1 MTKKKGLGEWAFVLG
16 VLLAVV
22 AGLMSSLFASAT
34 GTVGLALV
42 VLGLIVGL
50 LNIDK
55 KETVNFLV
63 AAIALMLTVLA
74 QVENLPLVGQYLD
87 SILGN
92 IVMFVAPAVLVVA
105 LKTIF
110 SMGKD

>member
-22 AGLMSSLFASAT
+22 AGLMSSLLPA
-34 GTVGLALV
+34 GIVGLALV

-92 IVMFVAPAVLVVA
+92 ILMFVAPAVLVVA

>member
-1 MTKKKGLGEWAFVLG
+1 MTKKKGWGEWAFVLG
-16 VLLAVV
+16 LLLAIV
-22 AGLMSSLFASAT
+22 AGLMTEWLSP

-50 LNIDK
+50 LNVQK

-63 AAIALMLTVLA
+63 AAIALMLTGLA
-74 QVENLPLVGQYLD
+74 QVDQLPLVGIYLD
-87 SILGN
+87 SILAN
-92 IVMFVAPAVLVVA
+92 IVVFVAPAVLIVS

-110 SMGKD
+110 ELGKD

>member
-22 AGLMSSLFASAT
+22 AGLMSSLLPA
-34 GTVGLALV
+34 GIVGLALV

>member
-22 AGLMSSLFASAT
+22 AGLMSSLLPA
-34 GTVGLALV
+34 GIVGLALV

-63 AAIALMLTVLA
+63 AAIALMLTGLA

-92 IVMFVAPAVLVVA
+92 ILMFVAPAVLVVA

>member
-1 MTKKKGLGEWAFVLG
+1 MTKKKGWGEWAFVLG
-16 VLLAVV
+16 LLLAKV
-22 AGLMSSLFASAT
+22 AGLMTEWLSP

-50 LNIDK
+50 LNVQK

-63 AAIALMLTVLA
+63 AAIALMLTGLA
-74 QVENLPLVGQYLD
+74 QVDQLPLVGIYLD
-87 SILGN
+87 SILAN
-92 IVMFVAPAVLVVA
+92 IVVFVAPAVLIVS

-110 SMGKD
+110 ELGKD